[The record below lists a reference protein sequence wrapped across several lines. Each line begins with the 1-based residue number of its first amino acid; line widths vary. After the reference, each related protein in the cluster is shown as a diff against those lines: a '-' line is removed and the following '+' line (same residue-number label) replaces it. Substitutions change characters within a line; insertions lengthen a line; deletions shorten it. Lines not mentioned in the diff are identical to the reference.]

1 MRDRDRTGLQS
12 LANVQDVLDVTPPD
26 MRDTR
31 WLEAAASPSPEDRA
45 LRTDFADLL
54 ERGPGK
60 HLSSIVLA
68 GGTADA
74 KEQIPIALLTGT
86 RPGPTAW
93 INASLHG
100 DEYLGPAAIGELLE
114 RLASN
119 RIRGRVLLTPT
130 LNPTALRAMQRED
143 PERRADWNRIWAD
156 DPSRPG
162 VPAAIAWARSELLT
176 RADIVLDLHSGGNR
190 FFQVPFAVYSK
201 VGGAV
206 DSRASAL
213 AKACGLPYIWAH
225 RRGMLDGALITAAA
239 QDGKAA
245 ALLEIGGE
253 GKVEPA
259 ELREVVAAAEGALSF
274 ARILRGRPRF
284 LRTYRVFE
292 DYATV
297 RTRHEGRWTRLVE
310 PGTRVRRGQ
319 PIGRVL
325 DLLGQ
330 EIELVRSPVSA
341 LVCGV
346 CTYGYVAADDY
357 AAELA
362 SRFHTETRPR

>member
-1 MRDRDRTGLQS
+1 MVKLT
-12 LANVQDVLDVTPPD
+12 
-26 MRDTR
+26 
-31 WLEAAASPSPEDRA
+31 
-45 LRTDFADLL
+45 DLL
-54 ERGPGK
+54 EPSPGER
-60 HLSSIVLA
+60 LGSIRLEV
-68 GGTADA
+68 GTAETA
-74 KEQIPIALLTGT
+74 ASIPIAVITA
-86 RPGPTAW
+86 RQPGPTAW

-100 DEYLGPAAIGELLE
+100 DEYLGPAAIGALLE
-114 RLASN
+114 KLAPD
-119 RIRGRVLLTPT
+119 RIRGRVILTPT

-143 PERRADWNRIWAD
+143 PERRADWNRIWAE

-245 ALLEIGGE
+245 ALFEIGGE
-253 GKVEPA
+253 GKAEPA
-259 ELREVVAAAEGALSF
+259 ELREMVAAAEGALSF
-274 ARILRGRPRF
+274 ARILRSRPRF
-284 LRTYRVFE
+284 LRSYRVFE
-292 DYATV
+292 EYTTV
-297 RTRHEGRWTRLVE
+297 RNRREGRWSRLVE

-325 DLLGQ
+325 DLLDR

-346 CTYGYVAADDY
+346 CTYGYVRADDY

-362 SRFHTETRPR
+362 SRFHTETRPG